1 MVAGDK
7 HSACVAKDG
16 SVYTWGGNS
25 SGQLGQDH
33 VDDVNLPLYGAGVG
47 AIIVTLKCKM
57 LICVFEKIALTP
69 CQVKYLC
76 SE

>member
-33 VDDVNLPLYGAGVG
+33 VDDVNLPLLV
-47 AIIVTLKCKM
+47 L
-57 LICVFEKIALTP
+57 ALA
-69 CQVKYLC
+69 Q
-76 SE
+76 